1 MKQIETDAIRCPYKA
16 GEPPEEMVYPCYEC
30 EIAWKPPKRRHS
42 GKHLECTFTRASPGK
57 MRKREKAISKER
69 TATESR
75 RSKPNPEKAKKQRKK
90 KRGRKENP
98 VYEERSEPKQ
108 SFKRQKKTRTPLIP
122 VDDEYDGYYDDVL
135 PLDNGGGRQGIDT
148 AMAQKIALLIVV
160 VLLIVAICVGAMY
173 FL

>member
-1 MKQIETDAIRCPYKA
+1 MKRIETDAIRCLYKA
-16 GEPPEEMVYPCYEC
+16 GEPPEEMVYPCFAC

-42 GKHLECTFTRASPGK
+42 GKHLECTFTRSSPGK
-57 MRKREKAISKER
+57 IRKREQALAKER
-69 TATESR
+69 TATESGV
-75 RSKPNPEKAKKQRKK
+75 SKSKSEKAKKPPKKKRVRKK
-90 KRGRKENP
+90 KPGYR
-98 VYEERSEPKQ
+98 ERSEPKH
-108 SFKRQKKTRTPLIP
+108 SFKQPKKTRTPPVP

>member
-42 GKHLECTFTRASPGK
+42 GKHLECTFTRSSPGK
-57 MRKREKAISKER
+57 MKKREKMISKER

-75 RSKPNPEKAKKQRKK
+75 VSKAKPEKVKKPPRE
-90 KRGRKENP
+90 KRGRKEKP
-98 VYEERSEPKQ
+98 VYAERSEPTRQFQK
-108 SFKRQKKTRTPLIP
+108 QKKIRTPP
-122 VDDEYDGYYDDVL
+122 VRADDNYDGYYDDVI

>member
-1 MKQIETDAIRCPYKA
+1 MYK
-16 GEPPEEMVYPCYEC
+16 
-30 EIAWKPPKRRHS
+30 
-42 GKHLECTFTRASPGK
+42 
-57 MRKREKAISKER
+57 
-69 TATESR
+69 
-75 RSKPNPEKAKKQRKK
+75 
-90 KRGRKENP
+90 
-98 VYEERSEPKQ
+98 ERSEPKQ

-122 VDDEYDGYYDDVL
+122 VDDEYDGYYNDVL